1 MGQFGPNLQDLS
13 LLFVV
18 YPPQGA
24 SPKTR
29 NDQVITLPEGRCFM
43 NRELLLKGHPRAYD
57 PKDADPLRHVIS
69 CIKLLGCLELFFF
82 EQLRFIFFPSDL
94 KDKPG
99 ERLITCWL
107 FEGVF

>member
-1 MGQFGPNLQDLS
+1 
-13 LLFVV
+13 
-18 YPPQGA
+18 
-24 SPKTR
+24 
-29 NDQVITLPEGRCFM
+29 M

-69 CIKLLGCLELFFF
+69 CIKLLGCFYFFQF
-82 EQLRFIFFPSDL
+82 FLRKVDIYFFPSDL